1 MASTTTTTATPQ
13 AGQAERAADPRVP
26 WRPSRAG
33 VIARVAVLAVLLLL
47 VLAAPHVV
55 PATQVNIV
63 SKAVVYAMVAL
74 SMNVLMGYVGQVSLG
89 HQAFVGVG
97 AFASGFFLTEAG
109 LPWAFAIVLSVVV
122 GGLQALLL
130 GAIALRI
137 RGFYF
142 AIVTIAYGLFAQEVI
157 FNIRAITRGGAGMP
171 AERPA
176 FAMGD
181 IPYAYLCMAFL
192 ALVWLFDWRLT
203 ASKAGRAIEA
213 LRDDPR
219 VAASWGIN
227 VKGFTLLAFVIS
239 GAIAGLAGGLLASI
253 EQIVVSTTFSFT
265 LALLFVLMTV
275 VGGLR
280 SRPGVVQGGIVFAS
294 LGALLDAGHGAW
306 SWWPFGVLWEPWIG
320 AALLILTLIKFPGGI
335 AEQQAH
341 LLRWLSFKPFHGE
354 HRRGGGSLEDEHAA
368 EGEAEPADVHA

>member
-1 MASTTTTTATPQ
+1 MASTTTATPQ
-13 AGQAERAADPRVP
+13 AEPADRSASDPRVT

-33 VIARVAVLAVLLLL
+33 VIARVAVLAVLLLV
-47 VLAAPHVV
+47 VLAAPHLV

-97 AFASGFFLTEAG
+97 AFASGYFLTEAG

-142 AIVTIAYGLFAQEVI
+142 AIVTIAYGLFAQEVL

-171 AERPA
+171 AARPA

-213 LRDDPR
+213 LRDDQR

-294 LGALLDAGHGAW
+294 LGALLDAAHSAW

-354 HRRGGGSLEDEHAA
+354 PRHGGGSSEDEPLA
-368 EGEAEPADVHA
+368 EGEAEPADAHA

>member
-1 MASTTTTTATPQ
+1 MASTTTATPQ
-13 AGQAERAADPRVP
+13 AGSTGRAASDPRVR
-26 WRPSRAG
+26 WRPGRVG
-33 VIARVAVLAVLLLL
+33 MIARLAVLAALLLL
-47 VLAAPHVV
+47 VLAAPHLV

-63 SKAVVYAMVAL
+63 TKAVVYAMVAL

-97 AFASGFFLTEAG
+97 AFAAGYFLTEAG
-109 LPWAFAIVLSVVV
+109 LPWAFAIALSIVV

-142 AIVTIAYGLFAQEVI
+142 AIVTIAYGLFAQEVL

-171 AERPA
+171 AARPG
-176 FAMGD
+176 FATGD

-294 LGALLDAGHGAW
+294 LGALLDSAHSAW

-320 AALLILTLIKFPGGI
+320 AALLIVTLIQFPGGI

-354 HRRGGGSLEDEHAA
+354 RRHGAASPDDEQTAD
-368 EGEAEPADVHA
+368 GEARSADAHA

>member
-1 MASTTTTTATPQ
+1 MASTTAATPQ
-13 AGQAERAADPRVP
+13 ADTTAGSASDPRIP
-26 WRPSRAG
+26 WKPSRAG

-47 VLAAPHVV
+47 VLAAPHLV

-122 GGLQALLL
+122 GGLQALFL

-142 AIVTIAYGLFAQEVI
+142 AIVTIAYGLFAQEVL

-176 FAMGD
+176 FALGD

-213 LRDDPR
+213 LRDDKR

-227 VKGFTLLAFVIS
+227 VKGYTLLAFVIS

-294 LGALLDAGHGAW
+294 LGALLDAAHSAW

-320 AALLILTLIKFPGGI
+320 AALLIVTLIQFPGGI

-354 HRRGGGSLEDEHAA
+354 QRHGGGSAEDDRAA
-368 EGEAEPADVHA
+368 DGEAQPADAHA